1 MDHQIQNGLIHGR
14 LKRDL
19 DGGLVVAFTFSAT
32 IHGNLFRENAATKLA
47 L

>member
-1 MDHQIQNGLIHGR
+1 MRQDR
-14 LKRDL
+14 LDEAEDMYQKSLAITEVLGMRE
-19 DGGLVVAFTFSAT
+19 VSAT